1 MTLSEHLLSQGNLPL
16 AVENILHDMIAELN
30 AGMTIEEVLI
40 EYNIPFEFM
49 NELKIMAL
57 KEQTPTL
64 QFTPYVNDVK
74 GASIDY
80 LRKMINI
87 ETDEDKVLS
96 NKITLIVTE
105 DTVVVITDDGN
116 HSDTITFFLDEFQNL
131 LILAKHLN
139 L

>member
-1 MTLSEHLLSQGNLPL
+1 MTLSEYLLSQGNLPL
-16 AVENILHDMIAELN
+16 AVENILHDMLAELN

-40 EYNIPFEFM
+40 EYDIPFEFM
-49 NELKIMAL
+49 NELKVMSL

-64 QFTPYVNDVK
+64 QFTPYVNDIR